1 MNRRGFVLVATVV
14 VVAAAIL
21 VATGAIFAARA
32 TTANSRASD
41 SDRRLRMAALDG
53 VALVADALHNARTD
67 VLAGKTPTIE
77 PMLLVAGD
85 DLDRIEVS
93 AMPLFDGEFVQ
104 SEGAKIALEE
114 LSPEVMQALLH
125 DQADAVVELAQRI
138 VTARP
143 LPSIDGCAG
152 LADEG
157 TQLRALRIVM
167 GAMRTL
173 GEREPAEID
182 EALPLMGLL
191 TAHAREALVALD
203 GSPRLD
209 IVAATQ
215 ESNSDASN
223 SEGATAAPTAA
234 MAQFD
239 ESEREALENAAKSSI
254 VQADDNSIARELIS
268 RGVSLERV
276 DALLN
281 QCTTFAGATAPSRV
295 DIVRADERVLAA
307 IPGIGLEKAARIAGI
322 GKEFVRLIPCDR
334 QGAMRADLLAAQME
348 LDRAQGHLPAFVCA
362 SVGTTGVNA
371 IDPVAEIAAVCAA
384 MRDPESGATPW
395 LHVDAAMSGTAALC
409 EEFRFVTM
417 GAEHADSWCFN
428 PHKWMPV
435 NFDCDVLWIADRA
448 ELVRA
453 LSVLPEYLRNT
464 ATESGKVIDYRDWQ
478 IPLGRRFRALKLW
491 FVLRSFGIEALAAM
505 VRGHVAMAQ
514 SLAISVR
521 ANEKLLLVTEPAL
534 NLVAIAH
541 RDGDEATQRL
551 IDAVNRSGS
560 CFVSHCRF
568 HGQLVLRVSIG
579 ALATTQLHVDT
590 LQRLLEHETAS

>member
-1 MNRRGFVLVATVV
+1 MT
-14 VVAAAIL
+14 IL
-21 VATGAIFAARA
+21 QEEPA
-32 TTANSRASD
+32 
-41 SDRRLRMAALDG
+41 
-53 VALVADALHNARTD
+53 
-67 VLAGKTPTIE
+67 IE
-77 PMLLVAGD
+77 PMADAPTPLDGEGFRRAGYALIDWIAEYRATVGQRAVAHHCEPGSIRAMLPPRAPQCGEAMNTILG
-85 DLDRIEVS
+85 DLDRVVMPGIVHWQHPGWFAYFPANSSFESILGELAS
-93 AMPLFDGEFVQ
+93 AGLGVQ
-104 SEGAKIALEE
+104 GMMWSTSPACTELETHVLDWLVHALGLPERFLSSGAGGGVLQDTASSAVLVTMVAARERFTGFRSDLRGLGAWEE
-114 LSPEVMQALLH
+114 KARSRSVVVYTS
-125 DQADAVVELAQRI
+125 DQA
-138 VTARP
+138 
-143 LPSIDGCAG
+143 
-152 LADEG
+152 
-157 TQLRALRIVM
+157 
-167 GAMRTL
+167 
-173 GEREPAEID
+173 
-182 EALPLMGLL
+182 
-191 TAHAREALVALD
+191 H
-203 GSPRLD
+203 
-209 IVAATQ
+209 
-215 ESNSDASN
+215 
-223 SEGATAAPTAA
+223 
-234 MAQFD
+234 
-239 ESEREALENAAKSSI
+239 SS
-254 VQADDNSIARELIS
+254 V
-268 RGVSLERV
+268 
-276 DALLN
+276 
-281 QCTTFAGATAPSRV
+281 
-295 DIVRADERVLAA
+295 
-307 IPGIGLEKAARIAGI
+307 EKAARIAGI

-334 QGAMRADLLAAQME
+334 HGAMRADLLAAQME

-409 EEFRFVTM
+409 EEFRFVTV